1 MVQSRTLTEL
11 EGAVL
16 TEVGGRGNDTAYKV
30 RRAFQTSPSSH
41 WRGSAGAVSPAIR
54 RLVALGYLA
63 ADPHDSRNGL
73 RLSITDKGAGALN
86 QWAADVDTACGVGF
100 DPFRLRC
107 GLWQTLPRDRRKVFF
122 RSLEEALEKELR
134 KFEQRLEGDSV
145 DRIQTELAVALQI
158 SRLYWV
164 RRQLS
169 GQ

>member
-1 MVQSRTLTEL
+1 MVQSRALTEL

-16 TEVGGRGNDTAYKV
+16 TEVGCRGNDTAYKV

-54 RLVALGYLA
+54 RLVAVGYLA

-73 RLSITDKGAGALN
+73 RLSITDKGAGALSG
-86 QWAADVDTACGVGF
+86 WAADLDTACGVGF
-100 DPFRLRC
+100 DPFRLRA
-107 GLWQTLPRDRRKVFF
+107 GLWLTLPRDRRKALF
-122 RSLEEALEKELR
+122 RSLEEALEKDLR
-134 KFEQRLEGDSV
+134 KLEQRLEGDSI
-145 DRIQTELAVALQI
+145 DRVQTELAVALQI